1 MARAFLIRGMLCGI
15 VAGVLVFLF
24 ARVFGEPAV
33 DGAVAFEDALAH
45 AAHEAQDPELV
56 SRTVQASW
64 GLLIG
69 TMLFSI
75 AMGGLFSL
83 VFAFAW
89 GRVGRLGARATAALI
104 AGASFVAVYLVP
116 NLKYPANPPA
126 AGSPETI
133 GERTALYFGMV
144 VISIAAMVAAINL
157 GRGLW
162 RRIDRWH
169 AAIAAG
175 AVYLAVIAIAFAV
188 MPAVNEVPQAFPAT
202 LLWQFRLA
210 SLGMQV
216 VLWTSIGLLFGELTE
231 RAARRPAAAPVR
243 RDIGVR

>member
-1 MARAFLIRGMLCGI
+1 
-15 VAGVLVFLF
+15 
-24 ARVFGEPAV
+24 
-33 DGAVAFEDALAH
+33 
-45 AAHEAQDPELV
+45 
-56 SRTVQASW
+56 
-64 GLLIG
+64 
-69 TMLFSI
+69 
-75 AMGGLFSL
+75 
-83 VFAFAW
+83 
-89 GRVGRLGARATAALI
+89 
-104 AGASFVAVYLVP
+104 
-116 NLKYPANPPA
+116 
-126 AGSPETI
+126 
-133 GERTALYFGMV
+133 MV

-175 AVYLAVIAIAFAV
+175 AVYLAVIAIAFAA
-188 MPAVNEVPQAFPAT
+188 MPAVNEVPQGFPAA

-216 VLWTSIGLLFGELTE
+216 VLWTTIGLLFGELTE

>member
-1 MARAFLIRGMLCGI
+1 MARAFLIRGMLCGV

-89 GRVGRLGARATAALI
+89 
-104 AGASFVAVYLVP
+104 
-116 NLKYPANPPA
+116 
-126 AGSPETI
+126 
-133 GERTALYFGMV
+133 
-144 VISIAAMVAAINL
+144 
-157 GRGLW
+157 
-162 RRIDRWH
+162 
-169 AAIAAG
+169 
-175 AVYLAVIAIAFAV
+175 
-188 MPAVNEVPQAFPAT
+188 
-202 LLWQFRLA
+202 
-210 SLGMQV
+210 
-216 VLWTSIGLLFGELTE
+216 
-231 RAARRPAAAPVR
+231 
-243 RDIGVR
+243 